1 MTIQF
6 SHSPT
11 AKLYV
16 LTIDVYRMALNATLY
31 LVVFH
36 CLCFSLLSTIDA
48 GYPGHMIN
56 ETVACPAG
64 WLYPTST

>member
-16 LTIDVYRMALNATLY
+16 LTIHVYRMALNATLY

-36 CLCFSLLSTIDA
+36 CLVFLYSQLLMLVIQVT
-48 GYPGHMIN
+48 
-56 ETVACPAG
+56 
-64 WLYPTST
+64 